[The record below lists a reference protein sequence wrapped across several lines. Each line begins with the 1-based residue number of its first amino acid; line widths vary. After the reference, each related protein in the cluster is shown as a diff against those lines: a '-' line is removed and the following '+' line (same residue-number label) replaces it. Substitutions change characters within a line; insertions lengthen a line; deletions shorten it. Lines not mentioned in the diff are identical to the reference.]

1 MKTLSASP
9 VGNYYLY
16 SFDGKLLQTYNVYG
30 VLLKDYIYMGDR
42 LIAEYDHVGSRY
54 LYYTP
59 DQINSTRVVT
69 DDAGTVV
76 YSAAHDP
83 YGGIQ
88 QTWVNTFDPTPKFS
102 GKERDEE
109 SQLDYFGA
117 RYYDRSQHRFI
128 SADSITSSAD
138 FILEPHKWNLYSYCR
153 NSPIAFVDPTGE
165 HEVHCT
171 VLLNILPHGHAVSDT
186 KINAVG
192 DTIPLSVQV
201 ILQTDL
207 KGRQHLVA
215 FLTFEVTIEAKAN
228 GKMGG
233 STFSHEMQHVT
244 DVAFLLE
251 FRLWK
256 IERDFNKR
264 RIKWGDVQKRVYD
277 SVVWARNCS
286 KTIWDFPFLG
296 DLTTTARDAVTYG
309 DPFMYWTNFWGVFD
323 MYLTIRNTSK

>member
-1 MKTLSASP
+1 
-9 VGNYYLY
+9 
-16 SFDGKLLQTYNVYG
+16 
-30 VLLKDYIYMGDR
+30 
-42 LIAEYDHVGSRY
+42 
-54 LYYTP
+54 
-59 DQINSTRVVT
+59 
-69 DDAGTVV
+69 
-76 YSAAHDP
+76 
-83 YGGIQ
+83 
-88 QTWVNTFDPTPKFS
+88 
-102 GKERDEE
+102 
-109 SQLDYFGA
+109 
-117 RYYDRSQHRFI
+117 
-128 SADSITSSAD
+128 
-138 FILEPHKWNLYSYCR
+138 
-153 NSPIAFVDPTGE
+153 
-165 HEVHCT
+165 VHCT

-256 IERDFNKR
+256 IERDYNKG
-264 RIKWGDVQKRVYD
+264 RILWGDVMKRVYD
-277 SVVWARNCS
+277 SVVWACGCS
-286 KTIWDFPFLG
+286 KTIWDSWLIG
-296 DLTTTARDAVTYG
+296 TLATASRDAVTYG
-309 DPFMYWTNFWGVFD
+309 DPFMCWTYFWGVFD

>member
-1 MKTLSASP
+1 
-9 VGNYYLY
+9 
-16 SFDGKLLQTYNVYG
+16 
-30 VLLKDYIYMGDR
+30 
-42 LIAEYDHVGSRY
+42 
-54 LYYTP
+54 
-59 DQINSTRVVT
+59 
-69 DDAGTVV
+69 
-76 YSAAHDP
+76 
-83 YGGIQ
+83 
-88 QTWVNTFDPTPKFS
+88 
-102 GKERDEE
+102 
-109 SQLDYFGA
+109 
-117 RYYDRSQHRFI
+117 
-128 SADSITSSAD
+128 
-138 FILEPHKWNLYSYCR
+138 
-153 NSPIAFVDPTGE
+153 
-165 HEVHCT
+165 VHCT

-207 KGRQHLVA
+207 KGRQHLVV
-215 FLTFEVTIEAKAN
+215 FLMLEMKIEAKAN
-228 GKMGG
+228 GKIGG
-233 STFSHEMQHVT
+233 SIFSHEMQHVT